1 MLDKIRLIT
10 NSKMFHI
17 VMLIVI
23 VVAILFVAGIIVLK
37 YNVEGETN
45 MPFKLSKIS
54 LISSQEGIDK
64 QATDTKWAFDV
75 SQNNDVYIYIEKN
88 NSYSKTEA
96 IRSVKIE
103 NVKAEGKFND
113 KFKLYKPD
121 QQIENQ
127 IFKDDP
133 ANESQEITNTGELNT
148 DIKNLK
154 ISNQGGIIAFRCAY
168 NNIAE
173 YTSNDDE
180 INHLDLLKKSN
191 INNDD
196 LQTDLSFDMI
206 ITLEDGK
213 QYKTTIN
220 LNLPVDNVVESGTT
234 SKEIT
239 EVNDFIFKRIE
250 E

>member
-133 ANESQEITNTGELNT
+133 ANESQEITYTGDLNT

-154 ISNQGGIIAFRCAY
+154 ISN
-168 NNIAE
+168 
-173 YTSNDDE
+173 
-180 INHLDLLKKSN
+180 
-191 INNDD
+191 
-196 LQTDLSFDMI
+196 
-206 ITLEDGK
+206 
-213 QYKTTIN
+213 
-220 LNLPVDNVVESGTT
+220 
-234 SKEIT
+234 
-239 EVNDFIFKRIE
+239 
-250 E
+250 